1 MNYLI
6 DTHVLL
12 WWLTDNPRLNAQ
24 CREILTYKPV
34 CCSVVSLWEIL
45 IKEQAGKIKIPDT
58 FMSDVKG
65 QRFIWMEVQ
74 FNHIAA
80 LHELPNIHK
89 DPFDRLLISQAQTEA
104 LILITSHKT
113 IQRYN
118 IPILK
123 PD

>member
-1 MNYLI
+1 MHYLI

-12 WWLTDNPRLNAQ
+12 WWLTDNPRLNDQ

-58 FMSDVKG
+58 FMSDLKG
-65 QRFIWMEVQ
+65 QGFIWLEVQ

-80 LHELPNIHK
+80 LRELPNIHK

-104 LILITSHKT
+104 LVLITSDKT
-113 IQRYN
+113 ILRYN